1 MEFQWTPYT
10 IPLFMAG
17 GTSALLALFAWRRRP
32 TPIATPFVLFMLAV
46 AEWSMGYALELG
58 SLDLQTKL
66 FWVNFE
72 AVGIV
77 ILPVAWLALALVY
90 TGGERWMT
98 RHTLTMLAIVP
109 VVALALVWTN
119 NFFYAGEFILDTSGP
134 VTTVA
139 ATHGMGF
146 WFIKTYIYSFL
157 FLGTLLLI
165 RAFVSW
171 PRLYRKQAGV
181 LLIGALVPWLA
192 DGLGQ
197 DSLRLFG
204 NLDLTP
210 FAFTLTGLV
219 FAWGLF
225 RYRLLD
231 IVPVARDAVIEG
243 MRDLIIVL
251 DVKDRIVDL
260 NTAAQRAIG
269 RTASEVVGELATQ
282 VLSDWPDLVEGYLDG
297 MGMPPEVVT
306 GEGEAQRHF
315 DQTILPL
322 YNRHSK
328 LTGRLVVLRDITIQK
343 QVESERNRAEE
354 SLRRA
359 HTELEIR
366 VQERTAELAQANEA
380 LQAEIAERKRGA
392 EQIIA
397 SLNEKELLLKEI
409 HHRVKNNLQVISSLL
424 NLQLRYAKSE
434 QALEPLKESQN
445 RIKTMALIHEKLYK
459 SEDLASIDFAG
470 YIQDLASYLF
480 GSYNTSG
487 GVKLKTNVDR
497 VRLGVDVAIPC
508 GLVINELVSNSLKHA
523 FPAGKEG
530 SEICV
535 DLCRTA
541 DGKLLLTVS
550 DNGIGLPKDLDLRN
564 TESLGLQLVT
574 TLVEQ
579 LEGTIEL
586 DRSAGTAF
594 RITFS
599 SPNEPE

>member
-1 MEFQWTPYT
+1 MEFQWTLHT
-10 IPLFMAG
+10 IPLFMAT
-17 GTSALLALFAWRRRP
+17 GTSALLALFAWRSRP

-72 AVGIV
+72 AVGTV

-90 TGGERWMT
+90 TGGERWLT
-98 RHTLTMLAIVP
+98 RHTLTLLAIVP
-109 VVALALVWTN
+109 VLALALVWTN
-119 NFFYAGEFILDTSGP
+119 NFLYAGEFGLDTSGP

-146 WFIKTYIYSFL
+146 WFIKTYVYSFL

-171 PRLYRKQAGV
+171 PRLYRKQAGA

-197 DSLRLFG
+197 YGLRLFG

-231 IVPVARDAVIEG
+231 IVPVARDTVIEG
-243 MRDLIIVL
+243 MHDLVIVL
-251 DVKDRIVDL
+251 DMKNRIVDL
-260 NTAAQRAIG
+260 NTAAQRAID

-297 MGMPPEVVT
+297 MGMPPEIVL

-315 DQTILPL
+315 DLTITPL
-322 YNRHSK
+322 YNRHGK

-343 QVESERNRAEE
+343 QVEAERKRAEE

-359 HTELEIR
+359 HTELEMR

-380 LQAEIAERKRGA
+380 LLAEIAERKRGE
-392 EQIIA
+392 EQITA

-409 HHRVKNNLQVISSLL
+409 HHRVKNNLQVIS
-424 NLQLRYAKSE
+424 
-434 QALEPLKESQN
+434 
-445 RIKTMALIHEKLYK
+445 
-459 SEDLASIDFAG
+459 
-470 YIQDLASYLF
+470 
-480 GSYNTSG
+480 
-487 GVKLKTNVDR
+487 
-497 VRLGVDVAIPC
+497 
-508 GLVINELVSNSLKHA
+508 
-523 FPAGKEG
+523 
-530 SEICV
+530 
-535 DLCRTA
+535 
-541 DGKLLLTVS
+541 
-550 DNGIGLPKDLDLRN
+550 
-564 TESLGLQLVT
+564 
-574 TLVEQ
+574 
-579 LEGTIEL
+579 
-586 DRSAGTAF
+586 
-594 RITFS
+594 
-599 SPNEPE
+599 